1 MKSPLLF
8 CWLLLFAGACS
19 NQPPGNPT
27 VAAKPVITDTA
38 QWIIRQAIARHGGA
52 VLDSSEVAFVF
63 RERAYVAQR
72 HGQQFAYQ
80 RSYTT
85 EAGERIQDILTNT
98 AFKRQLN
105 GVPAQLNA
113 KDSLSAA
120 NSLNS
125 VMYFAFLPYFLND
138 PAVQLTYHGITTAF
152 GAPHYELQVAFKAA
166 GGGVDFEDEYAYWI
180 HATDFTL
187 DYLAYNFLVNGGGAR
202 FRQAY
207 NAREVGGIRFQDYV
221 NFKPT
226 TDTRA
231 VLSFDSLFQAGG
243 LDTLSLIEL
252 EEVEV
257 RTLK

>member
-1 MKSPLLF
+1 M
-8 CWLLLFAGACS
+8 LLLFAGACS
-19 NQPPGNPT
+19 DRPASNAT
-27 VAAKPVITDTA
+27 VAAEPVITDSA
-38 QWIIRQAIARHGGA
+38 QWVIRQAIGRHGGA

-80 RSYTT
+80 RSYTNET
-85 EAGERIQDILTNT
+85 GERIEDILTNT
-98 AFKRQLN
+98 SFKRQLD
-105 GVPAQLNA
+105 GVPAQLSA

-152 GAPHYELQVAFKAA
+152 GAPHYELQVTFKAA

-180 HATDFTL
+180 HTTDFTL

-221 NFKPT
+221 NFKPAA
-226 TDTRA
+226 DTRA

-252 EEVEV
+252 EGVKV
-257 RTLK
+257 REL